1 MLDWS
6 LWLMLGKRSG
16 EAPIT
21 VRGAEQ
27 NNLKNIDVTIPDNQL
42 TVITG
47 VSGSGK
53 SSLAFDTLYAEGQRR
68 YVESLSAY
76 ARQFFG
82 ETPEAPGQR
91 DYRDPPG
98 CLHSPEKCHPAIPA
112 RQSVRSQRSTTT
124 CDFSMLALGGFTAAP
139 ASARFRRDTADH
151 VVEEL
156 LGLPEGTRLTLVFPY
171 QLSRMDL
178 NSYSEKGL
186 SAPALVENL
195 VRHGYHRL
203 LLDPQE
209 PAKILHLPGH
219 QPLSEGQLKRS
230 RILIDRLVV
239 HDDAADRLAD
249 SIESCLAE
257 GNGVVEALIASK
269 SGSPEILHFSE
280 HLECQ
285 YCQISYRELEPRL
298 FSFNNPYGA
307 CPTCQG
313 FGNTI
318 SIDPDLVIPD
328 WSVPVYEGPVE
339 PFTKPK
345 YKGFQRHLVDFIRD
359 QGIDPATCYVD
370 LPDAVRTRVWEGTD
384 SFPGVQ
390 GFFRYLERKKYKMH
404 VRILIS
410 RYRGYTRCPDCSGE
424 RLCQD
429 ARDVT
434 VGAHRITQLT
444 ALPIARL
451 RDFLRNLE
459 LTPEQKAVA
468 RELYEEI
475 SRRVGFLVKVG
486 LEYLALDRLTSTL
499 SGGEMQRIHL
509 AASLGSA
516 LIGTL
521 YVLDEPTVGPAS
533 TGWAET
539 DPHSPPSQRS
549 WQHSGGCGT

>member
-1 MLDWS
+1 MMPQIDW
-6 LWLMLGKRSG
+6 
-16 EAPIT
+16 PI
-21 VRGAEQ
+21 
-27 NNLKNIDVTIPDNQL
+27 
-42 TVITG
+42 
-47 VSGSGK
+47 
-53 SSLAFDTLYAEGQRR
+53 
-68 YVESLSAY
+68 
-76 ARQFFG
+76 
-82 ETPEAPGQR
+82 
-91 DYRDPPG
+91 
-98 CLHSPEKCHPAIPA
+98 
-112 RQSVRSQRSTTT
+112 
-124 CDFSMLALGGFTAAP
+124 
-139 ASARFRRDTADH
+139 
-151 VVEEL
+151 
-156 LGLPEGTRLTLVFPY
+156 
-171 QLSRMDL
+171 
-178 NSYSEKGL
+178 
-186 SAPALVENL
+186 
-195 VRHGYHRL
+195 
-203 LLDPQE
+203 
-209 PAKILHLPGH
+209 
-219 QPLSEGQLKRS
+219 RS
-230 RILIDRLVV
+230 RPAWPR
-239 HDDAADRLAD
+239 
-249 SIESCLAE
+249 E
-257 GNGVVEALIASK
+257 NGVVEALIASE

-313 FGNTI
+313 FGHTI

-328 WSVPVYEGPVE
+328 WSVPVYDGPVK

-345 YKGFQRHLVDFIRD
+345 YMGFQRHLVDFIRD
-359 QGIDPATCYVD
+359 QGIDPATCYAD
-370 LPDAVRTRVWEGTD
+370 LPDAIRTRVWEGTD

-459 LTPEQKAVA
+459 LTPEQQAVA

-499 SGGEMQRIHL
+499 SGGEMQRIPPGRLTRIRPHRDSVRSGR
-509 AASLGSA
+509 AHR
-516 LIGTL
+516 
-521 YVLDEPTVGPAS
+521 GPAS
-533 TGWAET
+533 TRWAET
-539 DPHSPPSQRS
+539 DTHSPPSQRS
-549 WQHSGGCGT
+549 WEHSGGCGT